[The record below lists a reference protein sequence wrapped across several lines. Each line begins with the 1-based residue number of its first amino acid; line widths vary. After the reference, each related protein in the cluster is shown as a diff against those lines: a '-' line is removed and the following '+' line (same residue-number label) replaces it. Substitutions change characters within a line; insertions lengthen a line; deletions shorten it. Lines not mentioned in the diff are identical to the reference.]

1 MYIFGDL
8 SELESRT
15 ELTKRLKQLFD
26 KQPLGVLSTQKRN
39 RPYASLVA
47 FAATDDLKRFVFAT
61 PRTTRKY
68 ANMMASSRAALLI
81 DNRSNRTS
89 DFRKAMAVT
98 AVGTVRELRK
108 SAKNRLIRLYT
119 GKHSHLEDFVK
130 SPTCAVLCLEAETL
144 HIVDQ
149 FQHVIE
155 LHLKK

>member
-1 MYIFGDL
+1 M
-8 SELESRT
+8 ESQT
-15 ELTKRLKQLFD
+15 ELTNRLKALFD
-26 KQPLGVLSTQKRN
+26 SQHLGVLSTQKRN

-47 FAATDDLKRFVFAT
+47 FAVTDDLKSFVFAT

-68 ANMMASSRAALLI
+68 ANLIASSRAALLI
-81 DNRSNRTS
+81 DNRSNRAS

-108 SAKNRLIRLYT
+108 SARNRLIRLYT
-119 GKHSHLEDFVK
+119 DKHSGLRNFVR

-144 HIVDQ
+144 HIVDR

-155 LHLKK
+155 LHLNR

>member
-1 MYIFGDL
+1 LEKRTDL
-8 SELESRT
+8 I
-15 ELTKRLKQLFD
+15 KKLKGFFE
-26 KQPLGVLSTQKRN
+26 KQRIGVLSTQKKN

-47 FAATDDLKRFVFAT
+47 FAVTDDLKSFVFAT

-68 ANMMASSRAALLI
+68 SNIMASSRAALLI
-81 DNRSNRTS
+81 DNRTNRMS

-108 SAKNRLIRLYT
+108 SGKNRLIRLYT
-119 GKHSHLEDFVK
+119 NKHSHLKEFIK

-149 FQHVIE
+149 FQHVVE
-155 LHLKK
+155 LHLNK